1 MPLTTE
7 LTSSKSWVNQFFK
20 RDFARVVKF
29 TQSEGP
35 RIKALETKVPTELKG
50 QALTRVGTAID
61 YGIRLEMGLLPL
73 ESQVIVQGILRME
86 MFGVENT
93 TQERSQWAEELRHS
107 LMTLDYSGS
116 EEDRARLAILLAHL
130 DAGFRS
136 GGRWARI
143 MVDLARG
150 VRHRWTLDNFLSVAA
165 QKETVEVLQLTRLAR
180 EALSLE
186 CEQEVTLGPEFKG
199 SGYVGGADADLIIQN
214 HLYDIKTTTNPR
226 NGLPNTI
233 RQLIGYVL
241 LDWDDEYSTQG
252 VGLYFSRQGQKVEWD
267 LDELLASTATDSQ
280 DNLRDLRL
288 KFKELTLTT

>member
-20 RDFARVVKF
+20 RNFAGVVKF

-93 TQERSQWAEELRHS
+93 SQERSQWAGELRHS

-136 GGRWARI
+136 GGRWAGI
-143 MVDLARG
+143 MVDLGRG
-150 VRHRWTLDNFLSVAA
+150 VRHGWTLDNFLSVAA

-180 EALSLE
+180 EAFSLE
-186 CEQEVTLGPEFKG
+186 CEQEVTLGPEFTG

-241 LDWDDEYSTQG
+241 LDWDDEYSIQG

-280 DNLRDLRL
+280 VNLLDLRL
-288 KFKELTLTT
+288 KFKELALTT

>member
-7 LTSSKSWVNQFFK
+7 LSSSKSWVNQFFK
-20 RDFARVVKF
+20 RNLAGVVKF
-29 TQSEGP
+29 AQTEGP

-50 QALTRVGTAID
+50 RALTRVGTAID
-61 YGIRLEMGLLPL
+61 YGIRLEMGLQPL
-73 ESQVIVQGILRME
+73 ESQVIAEGIFRME
-86 MFGVENT
+86 LFGVENT
-93 TQERSQWAEELRHS
+93 PEERSRWAEELR
-107 LMTLDYSGS
+107 LCLKPLDDNSS
-116 EEDRARLAILLAHL
+116 DEDRARSAILLAHL

-136 GGRWARI
+136 GGQWGGS
-143 MVDLARG
+143 MVDLARE
-150 VRHRWTLDNFLSVAA
+150 VRHGWTLDNFLDVAA
-165 QKETVEVLQLTRLAR
+165 QKETAEVVELMRLAR

-186 CEQEVTLGPEFKG
+186 REQEAILGPQFKG
-199 SGYVGGADADLIIQN
+199 SKNVGGADADLILRT

-241 LDWDDEYSTQG
+241 LDWDDEYSIEG

-280 DNLRDLRL
+280 ANLRDLRM
-288 KFKELTLTT
+288 KFKELAFTN